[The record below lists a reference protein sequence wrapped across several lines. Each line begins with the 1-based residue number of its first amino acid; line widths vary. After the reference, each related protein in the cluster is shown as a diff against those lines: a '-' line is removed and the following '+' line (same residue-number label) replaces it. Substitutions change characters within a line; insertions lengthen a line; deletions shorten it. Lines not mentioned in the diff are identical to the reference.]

1 MEIRTVIIDDEPIGL
16 EKLKSYVAK
25 VPFLKLVG
33 EFSSAVEAAA
43 FINEGNA
50 DVIFTDISM
59 PDLDGMQF
67 VETLANAPMVV
78 FITAHPQYLL
88 KPYGFAD
95 FQRAANKVLENWR
108 ARSHSGESER
118 AVRPDRDSSLFV
130 KVDYKYLRVNLA
142 DIRYVK
148 GYGEYLQIYLS
159 GQTKPLITLSSFAAI
174 REKLSPNFLQI
185 HRSYIVN
192 MDQVE
197 RIEKSRVVMD
207 ADTYIPVGD
216 SYKSTFLDYLARH
229 SAGSRLPKD

>member
-1 MEIRTVIIDDEPIGL
+1 MD
-16 EKLKSYVAK
+16 
-25 VPFLKLVG
+25 
-33 EFSSAVEAAA
+33 
-43 FINEGNA
+43 
-50 DVIFTDISM
+50 
-59 PDLDGMQF
+59 
-67 VETLANAPMVV
+67 
-78 FITAHPQYLL
+78 YLL